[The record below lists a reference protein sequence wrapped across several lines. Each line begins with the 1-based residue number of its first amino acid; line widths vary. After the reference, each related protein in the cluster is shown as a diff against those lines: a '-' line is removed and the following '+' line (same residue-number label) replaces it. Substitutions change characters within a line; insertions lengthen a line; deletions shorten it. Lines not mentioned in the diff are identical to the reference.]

1 MYLKELNYQDLC
13 HQTLK
18 VKSMLYHYIPQFKEG
33 FLREPCK
40 TGSNSKHER
49 SNAKCGMNRNQWS
62 TESRSS
68 SFATEQDEETEEAYY
83 KLWQR
88 KKNWHENQYIVKME
102 YMHTSVVFIK
112 LSHE

>member
-1 MYLKELNYQDLC
+1 
-13 HQTLK
+13 
-18 VKSMLYHYIPQFKEG
+18 MLYHYIPQFEEG
-33 FLREPCK
+33 FLCEPCK

-49 SNAKCGMNRNQWS
+49 SNAKCGMNWNQRS

-88 KKNWHENQYIVKME
+88 KKTDMNTN
-102 YMHTSVVFIK
+102 T
-112 LSHE
+112 L